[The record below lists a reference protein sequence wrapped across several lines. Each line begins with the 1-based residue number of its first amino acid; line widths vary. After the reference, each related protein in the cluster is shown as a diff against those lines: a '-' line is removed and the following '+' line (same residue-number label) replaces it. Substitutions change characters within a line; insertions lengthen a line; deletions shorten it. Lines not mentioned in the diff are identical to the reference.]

1 MDFLDRIGQLNIPT
15 GLQGSQ
21 GPAGSNGAGW
31 TSGAGNPI
39 SAPAAD
45 IKYYLNTTSG
55 QIFEWNG
62 SLPWV
67 SVITTIKGTNG
78 NVWFTGVVNPNT
90 ITVAGAVVND
100 FFLDTVLGNIYKLI
114 GVSWVLQLTIKGTP
128 GTNGVNGTGLLGS
141 AYSIASV
148 TQSTSG
154 NVVFAG
160 FEIAVNGLQAFP
172 TLGSVVKVTGVFK
185 SNYSLAALGGATGGE
200 IYFSPRIINQ
210 NTSAIYDVAVDS
222 IDSNTTSPLNTAK
235 RMLGINAVD
244 SNSTHGYTAT
254 AGSGFEYANSGL
266 PNVFISG
273 GGFNIFPFA
282 HTKYVLTAI
291 RASATSVIVSVD
303 WTTTTRYGT
312 YTGFYA
318 PSFTNTLGFSAS
330 DGIAFNVQATVTVPA
345 NNPIVIDP
353 IYHIVEKSIL

>member
-15 GLQGSQ
+15 GLQGPQ
-21 GPAGSNGAGW
+21 GPAGTNGAGW
-31 TSGAGNPI
+31 SSGSTNPTT
-39 SAPAAD
+39 APPAN
-45 IKYYLNTTSG
+45 IKFYLQTTSG

-62 SLPWV
+62 TAWV
-67 SVITTIKGTNG
+67 SSITTIKGTNG

-114 GVSWVLQLTIKGTP
+114 GVSWVLQLNIKGTN
-128 GTNGVNGTGLLGS
+128 GAAGVNGTGLLGS

-185 SNYSLAALGGATGGE
+185 SNYSLAALGGATNGE

-210 NTSAIYDVAVDS
+210 NTSTIYDVTVDS
-222 IDSNTTSPLNTAK
+222 IDSNTTSPLNSAK
-235 RMLGINAVD
+235 IMLGVNAVN
-244 SNSTHGYTAT
+244 SNATHGYTA
-254 AGSGFEYANSGL
+254 SDGFEYANSGL
-266 PNVFISG
+266 PNVYISG

-291 RASATSVIVSVD
+291 RVSATSVIVSVD

-318 PSFTNTLGFSAS
+318 PSFTNTLDFSAS
-330 DGIAFNVQATVTVPA
+330 GGIAFNVQATVTVPA